1 MLQRLPFVVS
11 FVLPFLVCE
20 WRAVRRVLRITRM
33 QFAEPLRTASCTK
46 NQADCTATTE
56 TTHRPTSPSRRLVF
70 YL

>member
-20 WRAVRRVLRITRM
+20 WRAMRRVPRITRM
-33 QFAEPLRTASCTK
+33 QFAEPLRTAGCTK
-46 NQADCTATTE
+46 NQSDCVATIASP
-56 TTHRPTSPSRRLVF
+56 HRPTSPSRRLVF